1 MQSPDVNVLV
11 SAFREDAV
19 HHGCCRSWLTGALSG
34 RERIGLSELALSGV
48 LRVLTHSRVFHPP
61 TPTEAALDF
70 VDALLA
76 QPASLP
82 LRPGDAHWRI
92 FRGMCATLRTDR
104 KPASGCLSRGS
115 RDRARLRVG
124 DSGPRL
130 LHLSRLAF
138 DKPAGRLMSRAQ
150 GRRAATA
157 PAGARRVESRV
168 HGSRLV
174 RPDTGGGQESV
185 WCPKSAPERQRLRAS
200 RRGHRGREGTA
211 PVLRR
216 AGVPLAGAWV
226 RGPAVSLRG
235 AARSLK
241 TPVALIR
248 PAGAAYPNRF
258 RSVKWP

>member
-92 FRGMCATLRTDR
+92 FRGMCATLRLTGNRLPDAYHAALAIEHGCEWVTLDR
-104 KPASGCLSRGS
+104 GFSIYPG
-115 RDRARLRVG
+115 LR
-124 DSGPRL
+124 SINL
-130 LHLSRLAF
+130 L
-138 DKPAGRLMSRAQ
+138 D
-150 GRRAATA
+150 
-157 PAGARRVESRV
+157 
-168 HGSRLV
+168 
-174 RPDTGGGQESV
+174 D
-185 WCPKSAPERQRLRAS
+185 
-200 RRGHRGREGTA
+200 
-211 PVLRR
+211 
-216 AGVPLAGAWV
+216 
-226 RGPAVSLRG
+226 
-235 AARSLK
+235 
-241 TPVALIR
+241 
-248 PAGAAYPNRF
+248 
-258 RSVKWP
+258 